1 MLLIFFN
8 VQRRDE
14 KQIFNPHIEYEDS
27 FDVKL
32 MEHIEY
38 GNCCSSM
45 RRKYDLSCFSPVAS
59 GLFSTE
65 CRSTS

>member
-8 VQRRDE
+8 VQREDE
-14 KQIFNPHIEYEDS
+14 KQIFKPQSKYEDS

-38 GNCCSSM
+38 ENCCSSVGG
-45 RRKYDLSCFSPVAS
+45 KYDLSCFSPVAS